1 MSRTSRSKPKRTD
14 PAWSSVL
21 PKREE
26 IHRLKRRAILQTA
39 AELINEAGFHGASVD
54 ELARRLNITKPT
66 LYHYIPSK
74 DDIALQLLDLNF
86 SATSKAL
93 EAAENH
99 RGTGLDRLRH
109 FAREYAELMATPEG
123 AAAVQIA
130 MLPHSRKVRTHRD
143 KLFRQV
149 DVSARSFIVEGIED
163 GSIRQC
169 DARWVDF
176 LLFGGLHWMTR
187 WFRSDRQQSA
197 ADVAGSLF
205 DLIEF
210 GIASRVDSTD

>member
-1 MSRTSRSKPKRTD
+1 MSRTSRSNSKGSD
-14 PAWSSVL
+14 PAWSDVL

-26 IHRLKRRAILQTA
+26 IHHLKRRAILRTA
-39 AELINEAGFHGASVD
+39 AELINEAGFHGTSVD

-74 DDIALQLLDLNF
+74 DDIALQMLDLNF
-86 SATSKAL
+86 NAASKAL
-93 EAAENH
+93 ESAENH
-99 RGTGLDRLRH
+99 CGTGLDRLRR

-123 AAAVQIA
+123 GAAVQIA
-130 MLPHSRKVRTHRD
+130 MLPHSKKVRTHRD
-143 KLFRQV
+143 NLFRQV
-149 DVSARSFIVEGIED
+149 DVSARTFIAEGIED

-187 WFRSDRQQSA
+187 WFRTDSQQTA
-197 ADVAGSLF
+197 TEVADNLF
-205 DLIEF
+205 ALIEF
-210 GIASRVDSTD
+210 GIAARNDSAD